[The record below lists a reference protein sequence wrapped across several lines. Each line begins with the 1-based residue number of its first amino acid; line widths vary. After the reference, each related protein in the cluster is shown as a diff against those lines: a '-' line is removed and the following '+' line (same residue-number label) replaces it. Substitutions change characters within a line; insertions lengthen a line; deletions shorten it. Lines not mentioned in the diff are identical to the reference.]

1 MREASPPLG
10 SLRDR
15 VHLQRREMTVA
26 PDGGHE
32 TLFMPITSVWA
43 RVRARSAR
51 FAREGDGRAATSTH
65 AVTMRF
71 RKDLKPGD
79 RILYRGRALE
89 IVEAEDINGRRAY
102 LACLCIETAM
112 VG

>member
-1 MREASPPLG
+1 MREAAPPLG
-10 SLRDR
+10 TLRDR
-15 VHLQRREMTVA
+15 VQLQRREMTVE

-32 TLFMPITSVWA
+32 TLFVPIATVWA

-51 FAREGDGRAATSTH
+51 FAQAGDGRAATSTH
-65 AVTMRF
+65 AVTLRF

-79 RILYRGRALE
+79 RVLYRGRTLE

-102 LACLCIETAM
+102 LACLCVETAM
-112 VG
+112 AG

>member
-1 MREASPPLG
+1 MRGEAPPVG
-10 SLRDR
+10 TLRDR
-15 VHLQRREMTVA
+15 VLLQKRDMSLM

-32 TLFMPITSVWA
+32 TVFFPLTNVWA

-51 FAREGDGRAATSTH
+51 LMREGDGRAATSTH
-65 AVTMRF
+65 AVVIRF

-79 RILYRGRALE
+79 KIVYRGRVLE
-89 IVEAEDINGRRAY
+89 IVEAEDLNGCRAW
-102 LACLCIETAM
+102 LSCLCVETAM

>member
-1 MREASPPLG
+1 MREAAPPLG
-10 SLRDR
+10 TLRDR
-15 VHLQRREMTVA
+15 VQLQRRDMTVK

-32 TLFMPITSVWA
+32 TLFVPIATVWA
-43 RVRARSAR
+43 RVRVRSAR
-51 FAREGDGRAATSTH
+51 FAHAGDGRTATSTH
-65 AVTMRF
+65 AVTLRF

-79 RILYRGRALE
+79 RVLYRGRTLE

-102 LACLCIETAM
+102 LACLCVETAM

>member
-1 MREASPPLG
+1 MRGQPPPLG
-10 SLRDR
+10 TLRDR
-15 VHLQRREMTVA
+15 VHLQRREMSIA

-32 TLFMPITSVWA
+32 TLFVPIAAVWA

-51 FAREGDGRAATSTH
+51 LSRESDGRGTTSTH

-71 RKDLKPGD
+71 RKDIKPGD

-102 LACLCIETAM
+102 LACLCVETAM

>member
-1 MREASPPLG
+1 MRELSPPLG
-10 SLRDR
+10 TLRDR
-15 VHLQRREMTVA
+15 VQLQKREMSVA

-32 TLFMPITSVWA
+32 TLFLPIASVWA

-51 FAREGDGRAATSTH
+51 FSREGDGRTATSTH

-79 RILYRGRALE
+79 RIVYCGRALE

>member
-1 MREASPPLG
+1 MREQAPPLG
-10 SLRDR
+10 TLRDR

-32 TLFMPITSVWA
+32 TVFVPIGTVWA

-51 FAREGDGRAATSTH
+51 FSRESDGRGATSTH
-65 AVTMRF
+65 AVTTRF

-79 RILYRGRALE
+79 RIVYRGRALE

-102 LACLCIETAM
+102 LACLCVETAM